1 MPDRMTG
8 PRTRIERAPQVLDW
22 YASSRAIRWRASS
35 TNDRHPLGMAA
46 RPAATRPGIQM
57 SRSNQADVGCA
68 IPHDHR
74 LYRRPGDMLRPT
86 LHGLFRR
93 RWVNLAI
100 HPAQRGSGEVPG
112 PGSRHREGD
121 PTSLSKGAEIR
132 RTVAATRRGASTETT
147 HLIREARLGHGSC
160 LEEAEPALRWF
171 NGHCKGLTDHRGDV
185 VAHFQRAEHGN
196 AGRICDID

>member
-160 LEEAEPALRWF
+160 LAGCGKRPCWPAFDRIS
-171 NGHCKGLTDHRGDV
+171 CV
-185 VAHFQRAEHGN
+185 QS
-196 AGRICDID
+196 GRNDRCVGEIASAAIWAAM